1 MSNQDKVK
9 TPASAILEDALGE
22 VTIPTMPPMSLAD
35 ELLENKNS
43 LEGEGSNEID
53 NDSITDFC
61 ERFLKSSGSGDSRR
75 SNTAISIDI
84 MDTLKSVIFY
94 LDPKCALSNYIE
106 NILLAHLEQHKDLI
120 NSAVAKKIK
129 PIVI

>member
-1 MSNQDKVK
+1 MSSQDKVK
-9 TPASAILEDALGE
+9 TPASAIIEDALEE
-22 VTIPTMPPMSLAD
+22 VKIPTIAPKSLAD
-35 ELLENKNS
+35 ELLNNNPLEVESAKEVESEDIGDFSKLFFKNRENSDVKR
-43 LEGEGSNEID
+43 
-53 NDSITDFC
+53 T
-61 ERFLKSSGSGDSRR
+61 
-75 SNTAISIDI
+75 NTAISTDI

-106 NILLAHLEQHKDLI
+106 NILVAHLEQHKDLI